1 MLLKIIE
8 LTGTQTAKERNHAES
23 AIDGVISG
31 RLGPGS
37 RSAQKS
43 SAKDREGFA
52 GQCHLGDFAY
62 PGKSGPT
69 VTSC

>member
-8 LTGTQTAKERNHAES
+8 LTGTQTAKKRNHAES

-43 SAKDREGFA
+43 SAKDREGLA
-52 GQCHLGDFAY
+52 GAAIWAILRIRESRDR
-62 PGKSGPT
+62 P
-69 VTSC
+69 